1 MFKHLNQTQ
10 SWPVSVKKFY
20 IVLLFFIISNTNGER
35 IEILMSNV
43 TTQKEDAYMCTS
55 YKLDENQLYITNIQP
70 LATADIAHHMFAYG
84 CEKPALASNSW
95 NCGDNVCKGQKTILF
110 AWGRNAPPLQLP
122 DDVAYNVGPNTN
134 YKYIVVN
141 IHYLKKVNNDRS
153 GLAITVSDKARRYQA
168 GIMLMVAGYIG
179 IPPNTKK
186 YSTPISCK
194 YSGKTIKVFAFRV
207 HAHMHGDVN
216 AAYKVEN
223 NEWTQLA
230 LGNPQWPQAFYPTDS
245 LIDVKDGNALVGVC
259 TYHNDESRYVYAGAT
274 HTDEMCNVYLMY
286 YADSTSDVM
295 DTCAGN
301 TYPQL
306 ESVLP
311 AEATVVPSPPASF
324 NINSENKDSMSH
336 HDMEGSKMHHELSDS
351 SFNKNSDSNKQLS
364 KSLINLLS
372 QGLSN
377 NNGDDYY
384 DDVERSR
391 SKSRNGDK
399 SDDTNANNANS
410 DDALYDTNDLID
422 ALSSDN
428 SLDYQ
433 AEVDPGLLLASTID
447 KIANGKSSNLNKIKF
462 QLNSVKA
469 VSTTKYTNIENW
481 YDPKTIN
488 LGQVGGI
495 SINQKSDKIVIFH
508 RASQLWQQDSFTND
522 YRFNTRKYSI
532 ISENTMVVLNRLN
545 GKLVDSW
552 GSNLFYM
559 PHGLKIDSEG
569 NIWVTDVGRH
579 QVLKFAPNNT
589 KEPILAVGE
598 QMVPGNDRNHFCQP
612 ADIAILKNG
621 DFFVADGYCNSR
633 IAKFNKAGEYL
644 TEWSSE
650 EEGMPSHFFVP
661 HSLALHETQNL
672 LCVADRENYRVQC
685 FDLAGNF
692 LHETVSAD
700 FGPIYGVAFAANN
713 ASVLYAV
720 NGFNSRLET
729 QFEKK
734 VFLISVKTGNLMG
747 SISLVESAKTP
758 HALALTDDASE
769 IYVANLNPP
778 TIVKYALLNY
788 KIGVKGD
795 SSKRG
800 NGTSKLVNGDKENF
814 RTSMFI
820 MAFLAIPLVLV
831 VVAALILRL
840 KNTGKLRK
848 LNLVG
853 VSNGV
858 ESKHK
863 ELGKWIRK
871 TTNSKKRNGFTR
883 LNQESDGEENERLH
897 KQDSLS
903 SNGPGRLNSD
913 SEDTEEDEIT
923 LPTLSKA

>member
-336 HDMEGSKMHHELSDS
+336 HDME
-351 SFNKNSDSNKQLS
+351 
-364 KSLINLLS
+364 
-372 QGLSN
+372 
-377 NNGDDYY
+377 
-384 DDVERSR
+384 
-391 SKSRNGDK
+391 
-399 SDDTNANNANS
+399 A
-410 DDALYDTNDLID
+410 
-422 ALSSDN
+422 
-428 SLDYQ
+428 
-433 AEVDPGLLLASTID
+433 
-447 KIANGKSSNLNKIKF
+447 
-462 QLNSVKA
+462 
-469 VSTTKYTNIENW
+469 TKYTNIENW

-598 QMVPGNDRNHFCQP
+598 PMVPGNDRNHFCQP